1 MTTFHVYQNPS
12 SKQITITPYDNLS
25 YDTMEQ
31 ALDAVRQMLE
41 AQSVDPKFTP
51 GNVLR
56 FVRTGGQRSSSLV
69 KVEEILDAKHFRGID
84 LLGTIVEAGT
94 SYRGWV
100 IPGLQGEWEVV

>member
-1 MTTFHVYQNPS
+1 MIRS
-12 SKQITITPYDNLS
+12 SC
-25 YDTMEQ
+25 
-31 ALDAVRQMLE
+31 
-41 AQSVDPKFTP
+41 SVWSRACASTWT
-51 GNVLR
+51 R

-94 SYRGWV
+94 SYRGWI